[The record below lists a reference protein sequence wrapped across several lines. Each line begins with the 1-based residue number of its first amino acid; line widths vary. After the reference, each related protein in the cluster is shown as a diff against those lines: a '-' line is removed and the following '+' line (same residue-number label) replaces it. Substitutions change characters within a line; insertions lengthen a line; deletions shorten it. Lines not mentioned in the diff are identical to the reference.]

1 MSDDGDEGLTLGTIA
16 TIAALTSA
24 ATGAATTGLALSKGS
39 PSLPPVKAPL
49 PPPAP
54 PGAPPPLPP
63 APTDTQ
69 AQDAVGE
76 EKRKRQQ
83 GFGVAE
89 TLLVSPLGAGGAGKP
104 ATKTLLGG

>member
-1 MSDDGDEGLTLGTIA
+1 MSDDGDDPVTLGTIGTVVA
-16 TIAALTSA
+16 GVSA
-24 ATGAATTGLALSKGS
+24 ATGLATTGLALSKGS

-54 PGAPPPLPP
+54 PGAPPFLPP